1 MLFALAF
8 ASSTV
13 ITTSS
18 MKEWIQL
25 SDKYMKGSK
34 ALGSTC
40 EEHKNILEREKAR

>member
-1 MLFALAF
+1 
-8 ASSTV
+8 
-13 ITTSS
+13 

-40 EEHKNILEREKAR
+40 EEHKNILEKEKARYIVDINSHVG